1 MTSTVGIGGYSR
13 GVADTNPGEQL
24 TLLRETVRRSATKEP
39 PGPAAQRPV
48 ARVAVDV
55 SLSHLDRPFDYLV
68 PADLDDLARPGC
80 RVKVRFSGKDVDGFI
95 LDRADASTH
104 DGRLARIRR
113 VVSAEQVLSPEVAE
127 LCRAVADRYAGV
139 LADVTRLAVPPR
151 HAKVESEPCPIT
163 PLPGLPAPTR
173 TAWTGYPFASSYLDA
188 LTRLPPSTQPSLAD
202 REEPRPVDAELP
214 RAVWGALPGADW
226 ALAFAEA
233 ARAVLESG
241 RGALLLAPDARDL
254 DRLAAACRE
263 VLGPEGFVSLSADLG
278 PTARYRAF
286 LTALRGRARVVI
298 GTRAAAF
305 APVAGLGLVAIW
317 DDADDSYA
325 EPRAPYPHAREV
337 LLLRAHRQRCAAL
350 IGGTARSA
358 EAAAL
363 LETGWARELVADRQ
377 TIRAAAPAVHV
388 AGESDHDLAR
398 DGAARAARLPH
409 QAFEAARA
417 GLRSGPVLVQVP
429 RSGYLPGL
437 VCQTCR
443 TPARCATCSAALR
456 RTGNDQALTC
466 SVCGREAPDYRC
478 PECGDTRLRAVVVGA
493 QRTAE
498 ELGRAFPGT
507 PVRTSG
513 GDAVLD
519 TVPGKPALVVATPGA
534 EPRADGGYSAALL
547 LDTWLLLARPEMRA
561 AEEAVRR
568 WFNAATLVRPDGTVV
583 MVGEPAAAPL
593 QALVR
598 WSPEGYA
605 GRELA
610 ERQSAGLPPAT
621 RLAEVTGP
629 TEAVRDVL
637 DRVSRALGRRRTAL
651 RLLGPVPV
659 GDDAVRA
666 LVSVP
671 RNRGADLARSLHE
684 AQAARSTKKLAGP
697 VRVRIDP
704 ATLG

>member
-1 MTSTVGIGGYSR
+1 MT
-13 GVADTNPGEQL
+13 DTNTGEQL
-24 TLLRETVRRSATKEP
+24 TLLRDTVRRTRTKQP
-39 PGPAAQRPV
+39 PGLAAELPV
-48 ARVAVDV
+48 ATVAVDV

-80 RVKVRFSGKDVDGFI
+80 RVKVQFAGKDVDGFVLRRI
-95 LDRADASTH
+95 ETSSH
-104 DGRLARIRR
+104 DGKLVRIRR

-139 LADVTRLAVPPR
+139 FADVTRLAVPPR
-151 HAKVESEPCPIT
+151 HAKVEAEACPIT
-163 PLPGLPAPTR
+163 PLPELPPATR
-173 TAWTGYPFASSYLDA
+173 DAWAGYPFAGSYLDA
-188 LTRLPPSTQPSLAD
+188 LGKPGKPGES
-202 REEPRPVDAELP
+202 P

-226 ALAFAEA
+226 ATAFAEA
-233 ARAVLESG
+233 ARATLESG

-254 DRLAAACRE
+254 DRLAEACTS
-263 VLGPEGFVSLSADLG
+263 VLGAEGFVSLSADLG

-286 LTALRGRARVVI
+286 LSALRGRARVVI
-298 GTRAAAF
+298 GTRAAGF
-305 APVAGLGLVAIW
+305 APVPDLGLVAIW

-337 LLLRAHRQRCAAL
+337 LLLRAHRQQCAVL

-363 LETGWARELVADRQ
+363 VETGWAHELTADRA
-377 TIRAAAPAVHV
+377 TIREHAPAVHV

-398 DGAARAARLPH
+398 DAAARVARLPH

-417 GLRSGPVLVQVP
+417 GLRTGPVLVQVP
-429 RSGYLPGL
+429 RTGYQPSL

-443 TPARCATCSAALR
+443 TPARCPVCSGALR
-456 RTGNDQALTC
+456 RTGNDAVPSC
-466 SVCGREAPDYRC
+466 AVCGREAPEHRC
-478 PECGDTRLRAVVVGA
+478 PECGDTRVRAVVVGA
-493 QRTAE
+493 RRTAE

-513 GDAVLD
+513 GDAVVD
-519 TVPGKPALVVATPGA
+519 VVPDRPALVVATPGA
-534 EPRADGGYSAALL
+534 EPRAESGYSAALL
-547 LDTWLLLARPEMRA
+547 LDTWLLLARPELRA

-598 WSPEGYA
+598 WSPDGYA
-605 GRELA
+605 ARELA
-610 ERQSAGLPPAT
+610 ERQAAGLPPAT

-629 TEAVRDVL
+629 AAAVDDLL
-637 DRVSRALGRRRTAL
+637 DRTGRTLGRLRTTP
-651 RLLGPVPV
+651 RVLGPVPV
-659 GDDAVRA
+659 GRTPDDDRVRA
-666 LVSVP
+666 LVTGSRAGGP
-671 RNRGADLARSLHE
+671 ELARALHE
-684 AQAARSTKKLAGP
+684 AQAARGTKKLPGT
-697 VRVRIDP
+697 VKIRIDP
-704 ATLG
+704 STLT